1 MNDQG
6 GVAMRNAALAEIEV
20 ARAEELLAAR
30 RVFLQRLLEE
40 GRPLPVEVVRDQGT
54 PVRPGTLGG
63 VPGPLA
69 KAGII
74 SLSGFSRAL
83 TPSRRGAWVALWR
96 LEDAEAARGWLR
108 ENPDPRPKQGE
119 LFEGLERGP
128 HGTAGA

>member
-6 GVAMRNAALAEIEV
+6 GVAMRNAALGEMDAD
-20 ARAEELLAAR
+20 RAAELLAAR
-30 RVFLQRLLEE
+30 RVFLQRLLDE
-40 GRPLPVEVVRDQGT
+40 GRALPVEVVRGEGT

-74 SLSGFSRAL
+74 SLAGFSRAL

-96 LEDAEAARGWLR
+96 LEDPEAARRWLR
-108 ENPDPRPKQGE
+108 ENPDPRPEQGE
-119 LFEGLERGP
+119 LFK
-128 HGTAGA
+128 